1 MPIVLSP
8 LESTRIALTDREVA
22 AAFGMSLGWVRKDR
36 LTKRI
41 LPFYRIGDC
50 IRYDLQTVR
59 KALMQSME
67 GGTK

>member
-1 MPIVLSP
+1 MSTILNS
-8 LESTRIALTDREVA
+8 LESTRVALNDREVA
-22 AAFGMSLGWVRKDR
+22 AAFGMSLAWVRKDR

-50 IRYDLQTVR
+50 VRYDLQTV
-59 KALMQSME
+59 KKILMQRME

>member
-1 MPIVLSP
+1 MSTVLNS
-8 LESTRIALTDREVA
+8 LESTRVALTDREVA
-22 AAFGMSLGWVRKDR
+22 AAFGMSVAWVRKDR

-50 IRYDLQTVR
+50 VRYDLQTV
-59 KALMQSME
+59 KKILMQSME